1 MHKRIFRRMNCKG
14 RVEEMNVAVEH
25 MDSVADIAMRARK
38 SSRILAKLPTEAR
51 NTILMNTAG
60 CIEEQAQE
68 ILAANALD
76 CEKAQVEVEE
86 GRMAS
91 SLFDRLQ
98 TSEKGVA
105 EMAAKV
111 RAVASLPDP
120 IGRTLAVSELDN
132 DLMLHKVTCPLGV
145 IGVIF
150 ESRPDVV
157 PQVGALC
164 LKSGNTVL
172 LKGGREAAN
181 TNRVLAGIWIRV
193 LTKFDEKLS
202 GSVNLLH
209 TREDVAEM
217 LKLDGLIDLIVPRGS
232 KEFVNYIATHSSI
245 PVLGHGEGICHVYVD
260 VAADLDKAMKIV
272 LDAKTNYPAACNA
285 TETLL
290 VHHGIASKFIRQVVE
305 KLQTAGVEVR
315 GCARTRELA
324 QSASVIEAKESDWR
338 TEYSDLIIS
347 VKVVDDVGEAIAHIE
362 QYGSQHTEAIVTE
375 DQATAAE
382 FMESIDAA
390 GVYLNASTRFAD
402 GFRYGFGAEVG
413 ISTSKLHARG
423 PVGLDGL
430 TTYKYKLYGDGHTVA
445 DFRSK
450 QAPIE

>member
-1 MHKRIFRRMNCKG
+1 MNCVG
-14 RVEEMNVAVEH
+14 RVEEMNVPVEQVG
-25 MDSVADIAMRARK
+25 SVAEISMRARA
-38 SSRILAKLPTEAR
+38 SSRILAKLPTETR
-51 NTILMNTAG
+51 NAILINTAN
-60 CIEEQAQE
+60 CILEQAQE

-76 CEKAQVEVEE
+76 CEKARLEVEE
-86 GRMAS
+86 GRLAS

-98 TSEKGVA
+98 TSERGVA
-105 EMAAKV
+105 DMAAKV

-120 IGRTLAVSELDN
+120 IGRTLAVSHLDN
-132 DLMLHKVTCPLGV
+132 DLVLHKVTCPLGV

-164 LKSGNTVL
+164 LKSGNAVL

-181 TNRVLAGIWIRV
+181 TNKVLAGIWASV
-193 LTKFDEKLS
+193 LTKVDEELS
-202 GSVNLLH
+202 GAVSLLH

-217 LKLDGLIDLIVPRGS
+217 LKLDSLIDLIVPRGS
-232 KEFVNYIATHSSI
+232 KEFVSYIARHSSI

-285 TETLL
+285 AETLL
-290 VHHGIASKFIRQVVE
+290 VHQGIASKFVGQAVKE
-305 KLQTAGVEVR
+305 LQAAGVEVR

-347 VKVVDDVGEAIAHIE
+347 VKVVDDVGEAIAHIDR
-362 QYGSQHTEAIVTE
+362 YGSQHTEAIVTE
-375 DQATAAE
+375 NQETAAG

-430 TTYKYKLYGDGHTVA
+430 TTYKYKLYGNGHTVA
-445 DFRSK
+445 DFKVK

>member
-25 MDSVADIAMRARK
+25 MDSVADIAMRARA

-51 NTILMNTAG
+51 NAILVNAANR
-60 CIEEQAQE
+60 IEEQVQE

-76 CEKAQVEVEE
+76 CEKARVEVEE

-105 EMAAKV
+105 DMAAKV

-120 IGRTLAVSELDN
+120 IGRTLAVS
-132 DLMLHKVTCPLGV
+132 DLEDGLVLHKVTCPLGV

-150 ESRPDVV
+150 ESRPDVI

-164 LKSGNTVL
+164 LKSGNAVL

-181 TNRVLAGIWIRV
+181 TNRVLAGIWVKV
-193 LTKFDEKLS
+193 LTNFDEKLA
-202 GSVNLLH
+202 GAVNLLH

-217 LKLDGLIDLIVPRGS
+217 LKLDSLIDLIVPRGS
-232 KEFVNYIATHSSI
+232 KEFVSYIASHSSI

-260 VAADLDKAMKIV
+260 VAADLDKAMKVV

-285 TETLL
+285 AETLL
-290 VHHGIASKFIRQVVE
+290 VHLRIASKFVPQVVK
-305 KLQTAGVEVR
+305 KLQAAGVEVR

-324 QSASVIEAKESDWR
+324 QSASVIEAKESD
-338 TEYSDLIIS
+338 
-347 VKVVDDVGEAIAHIE
+347 
-362 QYGSQHTEAIVTE
+362 
-375 DQATAAE
+375 
-382 FMESIDAA
+382 
-390 GVYLNASTRFAD
+390 
-402 GFRYGFGAEVG
+402 
-413 ISTSKLHARG
+413 
-423 PVGLDGL
+423 
-430 TTYKYKLYGDGHTVA
+430 
-445 DFRSK
+445 
-450 QAPIE
+450 